1 MSCRRRST
9 TSKSSPTY
17 SHENIANHTL
27 VFKSK
32 DYCSLDDNMKTLS
45 TNDP

>member
-9 TSKSSPTY
+9 TSKSNPTLK
-17 SHENIANHTL
+17 HENIADHKL

-32 DYCSLDDNMKTLS
+32 DYCSLDNTTL
-45 TNDP
+45 